1 MTQLSRVKR
10 FLKDFGSITQ
20 FEAFQFLGIMRL
32 ASRISEL
39 RSAGEEIESE
49 MVQVENRF
57 GEKCWVKR
65 YFYSNKSQKANEQ
78 GELKC

>member
-57 GEKCWVKR
+57 GEKCWVKK
-65 YFYSNKSQKANEQ
+65 YSYKKQ
-78 GELKC
+78 

>member
-57 GEKCWVKR
+57 GDKCWVKK
-65 YFYSNKSQKANEQ
+65 YSYKKQ
-78 GELKC
+78 